1 MFLNIALC
9 QINPVVGGIRVNLQ
23 KIEDIWKRVDT
34 QAHLVVFPELSLCG
48 YPPEDLLLRLDFVRS
63 CERSLK
69 ELLRVS
75 EGMSSLLAVG
85 MPYYEGDLYNA
96 LVLVGR
102 GQLLGIYK
110 KTFLPNYSVFDEK
123 RYFRAGKE
131 PLILEINGVKV
142 GFSICEDIW
151 HPDGWER
158 FYALSGCEV
167 LVNINASPYYKG
179 KYEFKENFL
188 RARAQDNIAYVVY
201 VNMVGGQDELVFD
214 GRSMV
219 IDPEGKVIARAKAF
233 EEDLLF
239 VGLEVERVK
248 RKRLLD
254 LRLREK
260 GVDNPSVNAF
270 IPAQEKALC
279 EVRVEVSPKDEEE
292 VYKALLLAIRDY
304 VEKNS
309 FERVVLG
316 LSGGIDSSLVA
327 CLAVDALGKDRVVGV
342 FMPSEFTSSESREDV
357 YELSK
362 NLGISLLEYPI
373 KEVYSTYL
381 TLLDSEE
388 LSIAEENLQARI
400 RANILFYLS
409 NKYGWLVLSTSNKS
423 ESAVGYTTIYG
434 DMAGGFAPIKDLYK
448 TWVYK
453 LARYRNSI
461 KPDIPERVLVRPPT
475 AELRPNQTDQDTL
488 PPYELLDQ
496 VLELHIEEGM
506 GLEDIVALG
515 FDRELVKKVLTMVR
529 KAEYKRRQAPIG
541 PKLTKR
547 AFGKDWRMP
556 ISGSYF

>member
-260 GVDNPSVNAF
+260 GVDNSSVNAF

-279 EVRVEVSPKDEEE
+279 EVRVEVSPRDEEE

-461 KPDIPERVLVRPPT
+461 KPDIPERVFLRPPT

-496 VLELHIEEGM
+496 VLELHIEEGI

-515 FDRELVKKVLTMVR
+515 FDRELVKKVLRMVR
-529 KAEYKRRQAPIG
+529 RAEYKRRQAPTG

-556 ISGSYF
+556 ISGSY

>member
-1 MFLNIALC
+1 MILNLALA
-9 QINPVVGGIRVNLQ
+9 QINPLLGSVKANIS
-23 KIEDIWKRVDT
+23 KIKLLSE
-34 QAHLVVFPELSLCG
+34 QAQERAHMVIFPELALCG
-48 YPPEDLLLRLDFVRS
+48 YPPEDLLLRYDFI
-63 CERSLK
+63 ERCMLSLE
-69 ELLRVS
+69 ELVEFSKNL
-75 EGMSSLLAVG
+75 SSVLVFG
-85 MPYYEGDLYNA
+85 MPYYDGDLYNA
-96 LVLVGR
+96 LVVVAEGKI
-102 GQLLGIYK
+102 LGVYK

-123 RYFRAGKE
+123 RYFRSGRE
-131 PLILEINGVKV
+131 PLVVEIGGVKV
-142 GFSICEDIW
+142 GFSVCEDIW

-239 VGLEVERVK
+239 VSLEVERVK

-279 EVRVEVSPKDEEE
+279 EVRVEVSPRDEEE

-362 NLGISLLEYPI
+362 NLDISLLEYPI
-373 KEVYSTYL
+373 KEVYRTYL
-381 TLLDSEE
+381 TLLDSKE

-423 ESAVGYTTIYG
+423 ESAVGYSTIYG

-461 KPDIPERVLVRPPT
+461 KPDIPERVLLKPPT

-515 FDRELVKKVLTMVR
+515 FDRELVKKVLRMVR
-529 KAEYKRRQAPIG
+529 RSEYKRRQAPIG

-556 ISGSYF
+556 ISGSY

>member
-461 KPDIPERVLVRPPT
+461 KQDIPERVLLRPPT
-475 AELRPNQTDQDTL
+475 AELKPNQTDQDTL

-515 FDRELVKKVLTMVR
+515 FDRELVKKVLRMVR
-529 KAEYKRRQAPIG
+529 RAEYKRRQAPIG

-556 ISGSYF
+556 ISGSY

>member
-1 MFLNIALC
+1 MILNLALA
-9 QINPVVGGIRVNLQ
+9 QINPLLGSVEANIS
-23 KIEDIWKRVDT
+23 KIKLLSE
-34 QAHLVVFPELSLCG
+34 QAQERAHMVIFPELALCG
-48 YPPEDLLLRLDFVRS
+48 YPPEDLLLRYDFI
-63 CERSLK
+63 ERCMLSLE
-69 ELLRVS
+69 ELVEFSKNL
-75 EGMSSLLAVG
+75 SSVLVFG
-85 MPYYEGDLYNA
+85 MPYYDGDLYNA
-96 LVLVGR
+96 LVVVAEGKI
-102 GQLLGIYK
+102 LGVYK

-123 RYFRAGKE
+123 RYFRSGRE
-131 PLILEINGVKV
+131 PLVVEIGGVKV
-142 GFSICEDIW
+142 GFSVCEDIW

-219 IDPEGKVIARAKAF
+219 IDPEGKVIARARAF

-239 VGLEVERVK
+239 VSLEVERVK

-279 EVRVEVSPKDEEE
+279 EVRVEVSPRDEEE

-362 NLGISLLEYPI
+362 NLDISLLEYPI
-373 KEVYSTYL
+373 KEVYRTYL
-381 TLLDSEE
+381 TLLDSKE

-409 NKYGWLVLSTSNKS
+409 NKYGWLVP
-423 ESAVGYTTIYG
+423 
-434 DMAGGFAPIKDLYK
+434 M
-448 TWVYK
+448 
-453 LARYRNSI
+453 R
-461 KPDIPERVLVRPPT
+461 
-475 AELRPNQTDQDTL
+475 
-488 PPYELLDQ
+488 
-496 VLELHIEEGM
+496 
-506 GLEDIVALG
+506 
-515 FDRELVKKVLTMVR
+515 
-529 KAEYKRRQAPIG
+529 
-541 PKLTKR
+541 
-547 AFGKDWRMP
+547 
-556 ISGSYF
+556 

>member
-23 KIEDIWKRVDT
+23 KIEGIWERVDT

-167 LVNINASPYYKG
+167 LVNINASPYYRG

-214 GRSMV
+214 GRSVV
-219 IDPEGKVIARAKAF
+219 IDPEGKVIARASSF
-233 EEDLLF
+233 EEDLLL
-239 VGLEVERVK
+239 VSLDIERVR

-254 LRLREK
+254 LRLRERQVEKTRVVSFENTLQK
-260 GVDNPSVNAF
+260 GIEDA
-270 IPAQEKALC
+270 
-279 EVRVEVSPKDEEE
+279 RVEASPKQEEE
-292 VYKALLLAIRDY
+292 LYKAIVLAIRDY
-304 VEKNS
+304 VGKNG
-309 FERVVLG
+309 FQKVVLG

-327 CLAVDALGKDRVVGV
+327 CLAVDALGRDRVVGV
-342 FMPSEFTSSESREDV
+342 FMPSEYTSTESREDV
-357 YELSK
+357 YELAE
-362 NLGISLLEYPI
+362 NLQIELLEYAI
-373 KEVYSTYL
+373 SEIYRTYL
-381 TLLDSEE
+381 ETFGSRE
-388 LSIAEENLQARI
+388 LTVAEENLQARI

-409 NKYGWLVLSTSNKS
+409 NLYGWLVLSTSNKS

-461 KPDIPERVLVRPPT
+461 KPDIPERVLIRPPT

-488 PPYELLDQ
+488 PPYELLDK

-506 GLEDIVALG
+506 GLEEIVALG
-515 FDRELVKKVLTMVR
+515 FDRELVKKVLRMVR
-529 KAEYKRRQAPIG
+529 RAEYKRRQAPIG

>member
-1 MFLNIALC
+1 MILNLALA
-9 QINPVVGGIRVNLQ
+9 QINPLLGSVEANIS
-23 KIEDIWKRVDT
+23 KIKLLSE
-34 QAHLVVFPELSLCG
+34 QAQERAHMVIFPELALCG
-48 YPPEDLLLRLDFVRS
+48 YPPEDLLLRYDFI
-63 CERSLK
+63 ERCMLSLE
-69 ELLRVS
+69 ELVEFSKNL
-75 EGMSSLLAVG
+75 SSVLVFG
-85 MPYYEGDLYNA
+85 MPYYDGDLYNA
-96 LVLVGR
+96 LVVVAEGKI
-102 GQLLGIYK
+102 LGVYK

-123 RYFRAGKE
+123 RYFRSGRE
-131 PLILEINGVKV
+131 PLVVEIGGVKV
-142 GFSICEDIW
+142 GFSVCEDIW

-239 VGLEVERVK
+239 VSLEVERVK

-342 FMPSEFTSSESREDV
+342 FMPSEYTSTESKEDV
-357 YELSK
+357 YELAE
-362 NLGISLLEYPI
+362 NLQIELLEYAI
-373 KEVYSTYL
+373 SEIYRTYL
-381 TLLDSEE
+381 ETFGSRE
-388 LSIAEENLQARI
+388 LTVAEENLQARI

-423 ESAVGYTTIYG
+423 ESAVGYSTIYG

-461 KPDIPERVLVRPPT
+461 KPDIPERVLLKPPT

-515 FDRELVKKVLTMVR
+515 FDRELAKKVLRMVR
-529 KAEYKRRQAPIG
+529 RSEYKRRQAPIG

-556 ISGSYF
+556 ISGSY

>member
-1 MFLNIALC
+1 MILNLALA
-9 QINPVVGGIRVNLQ
+9 QINPLLGSVEANIS
-23 KIEDIWKRVDT
+23 KIKLLSE
-34 QAHLVVFPELSLCG
+34 QAQERAHMVIFPELALCG
-48 YPPEDLLLRLDFVRS
+48 YPPEDLLLRYDFI
-63 CERSLK
+63 ERCMLSLE
-69 ELLRVS
+69 ELVEFSKNL
-75 EGMSSLLAVG
+75 SSVLVFG
-85 MPYYEGDLYNA
+85 MPYYDGDLYNA
-96 LVLVGR
+96 LVVVAEGKI
-102 GQLLGIYK
+102 LGVYK

-123 RYFRAGKE
+123 RYFRSGRE
-131 PLILEINGVKV
+131 PLVVEIGGVKV
-142 GFSICEDIW
+142 GFSVCEDIW

-219 IDPEGKVIARAKAF
+219 IDPEGKVIARARAF

-239 VGLEVERVK
+239 VSLEVERVK

-279 EVRVEVSPKDEEE
+279 EVRVEVSPRDEEE

-362 NLGISLLEYPI
+362 NLDISLLEYPI
-373 KEVYSTYL
+373 KEVYRTYL
-381 TLLDSEE
+381 TLLDSKE

-423 ESAVGYTTIYG
+423 ESAVGYSTIYG

-461 KPDIPERVLVRPPT
+461 KPDIPERVLLKPPT

-515 FDRELVKKVLTMVR
+515 FDRELVKKVLRMVR
-529 KAEYKRRQAPIG
+529 RSEYKRRQAPIG

-556 ISGSYF
+556 ISGSY

>member
-1 MFLNIALC
+1 MILNLALA
-9 QINPVVGGIRVNLQ
+9 QINPLLGSVEANIS
-23 KIEDIWKRVDT
+23 KIKLLSE
-34 QAHLVVFPELSLCG
+34 QAQERAHMVIFPELALCG
-48 YPPEDLLLRLDFVRS
+48 YPPEDLLLRYDFI
-63 CERSLK
+63 ERCMLSLE
-69 ELLRVS
+69 ELVEFSKNL
-75 EGMSSLLAVG
+75 SSVLVFG
-85 MPYYEGDLYNA
+85 MPYYDGDLYNA
-96 LVLVGR
+96 LVVVAEGKI
-102 GQLLGIYK
+102 LGVYK

-123 RYFRAGKE
+123 RYFRSGRE
-131 PLILEINGVKV
+131 PLVVEIGGVKV
-142 GFSICEDIW
+142 GFSVCEDIW

-239 VGLEVERVK
+239 VSLEVERVK

-373 KEVYSTYL
+373 KEVYRTYL
-381 TLLDSEE
+381 TLLDSKE

-423 ESAVGYTTIYG
+423 ESAVGYSTIYG

-461 KPDIPERVLVRPPT
+461 KPDIPERVLLKPPT

-515 FDRELVKKVLTMVR
+515 FDRELVKKVLRMVR
-529 KAEYKRRQAPIG
+529 RSEYKRRQAPIG

-556 ISGSYF
+556 ISGSY

>member
-1 MFLNIALC
+1 MILNLALA
-9 QINPVVGGIRVNLQ
+9 QINPLLGSVEANIS
-23 KIEDIWKRVDT
+23 KIKLLSEQAQDI
-34 QAHLVVFPELSLCG
+34 AHMVIFPELALCG
-48 YPPEDLLLRLDFVRS
+48 YPPEDLLLRYDFI
-63 CERSLK
+63 ERCMLSLE
-69 ELLRVS
+69 ELVEFSKNL
-75 EGMSSLLAVG
+75 SSVLVFG
-85 MPYYEGDLYNA
+85 MPYYDGDLYNA
-96 LVLVGR
+96 LVVVAEGKI
-102 GQLLGIYK
+102 LGVYK

-123 RYFRAGKE
+123 RYFRSGRE
-131 PLILEINGVKV
+131 PLVVEIGGVKV
-142 GFSICEDIW
+142 GFSVCEDIW

-239 VGLEVERVK
+239 VSIEVERVK

-279 EVRVEVSPKDEEE
+279 EVRVEVSPRDEEE

-373 KEVYSTYL
+373 KEVYRTYL

-461 KPDIPERVLVRPPT
+461 KPDIPERVLLKPPT

-515 FDRELVKKVLTMVR
+515 FDRELVKKVLRMVR
-529 KAEYKRRQAPIG
+529 RAEYKRRQAPIG

-556 ISGSYF
+556 ISGSY

>member
-1 MFLNIALC
+1 MILNLALA
-9 QINPVVGGIRVNLQ
+9 QINPLLGSVEANIS
-23 KIEDIWKRVDT
+23 KIKLLSE
-34 QAHLVVFPELSLCG
+34 QAQERAHMVIFPELALCG
-48 YPPEDLLLRLDFVRS
+48 YPPEDLLLRYDFI
-63 CERSLK
+63 ERCMLSLE
-69 ELLRVS
+69 ELVEFSKNL
-75 EGMSSLLAVG
+75 SSVLVFG
-85 MPYYEGDLYNA
+85 MPYYDGDLYNA
-96 LVLVGR
+96 LVVVAEGKI
-102 GQLLGIYK
+102 LGVYK

-123 RYFRAGKE
+123 RYFRSGRE
-131 PLILEINGVKV
+131 PLVVEIGGVKV
-142 GFSICEDIW
+142 GFSVCEDIW

-239 VGLEVERVK
+239 VSLEVERVK

-279 EVRVEVSPKDEEE
+279 EVRVEVSPRDEEE

-342 FMPSEFTSSESREDV
+342 FMPSEYTSTESKEDV
-357 YELSK
+357 YELAE
-362 NLGISLLEYPI
+362 NLQIELLEYAI
-373 KEVYSTYL
+373 SEIYRTYL
-381 TLLDSEE
+381 ETFGSRE
-388 LSIAEENLQARI
+388 LTVAEENLQARI

-423 ESAVGYTTIYG
+423 ESAVGYSTIYG

-461 KPDIPERVLVRPPT
+461 KPDIPERVLLKPPT

-515 FDRELVKKVLTMVR
+515 FDRELVKKVLRMVR
-529 KAEYKRRQAPIG
+529 RSEYKRRQAPIG

-556 ISGSYF
+556 ISGSY

>member
-1 MFLNIALC
+1 MILNLALA
-9 QINPVVGGIRVNLQ
+9 QINPLLGSVEANIS
-23 KIEDIWKRVDT
+23 KIKLLSE
-34 QAHLVVFPELSLCG
+34 QAQERAHMVIFPELALCG
-48 YPPEDLLLRLDFVRS
+48 YPPEDLLLRYDFI
-63 CERSLK
+63 ERCMLSLE
-69 ELLRVS
+69 ELVEFSKNL
-75 EGMSSLLAVG
+75 SSVLVFG
-85 MPYYEGDLYNA
+85 MPYYDGDLYNA
-96 LVLVGR
+96 LVVVAEGKI
-102 GQLLGIYK
+102 LGVYK

-123 RYFRAGKE
+123 RYFRSGRE
-131 PLILEINGVKV
+131 PLVVEIGGVKV
-142 GFSICEDIW
+142 GFSVCEDIW

-239 VGLEVERVK
+239 VSLEVERVK

-279 EVRVEVSPKDEEE
+279 EVRVEVSPRDEEE

-362 NLGISLLEYPI
+362 NLDISLLEYPI
-373 KEVYSTYL
+373 KEVYRTYL
-381 TLLDSEE
+381 TLLDSKE

-423 ESAVGYTTIYG
+423 ESAVGYSTIYG

-461 KPDIPERVLVRPPT
+461 KPDIPERVLLKPPT

-515 FDRELVKKVLTMVR
+515 FDRELVKKVLRMVR
-529 KAEYKRRQAPIG
+529 RSEYKRRQAPIG

-556 ISGSYF
+556 ISGSY